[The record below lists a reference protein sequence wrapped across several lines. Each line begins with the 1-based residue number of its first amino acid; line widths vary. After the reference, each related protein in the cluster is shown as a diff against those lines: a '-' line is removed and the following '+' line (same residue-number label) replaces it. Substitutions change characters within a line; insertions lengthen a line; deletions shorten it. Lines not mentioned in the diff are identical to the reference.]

1 MSRRMLLTALAVV
14 AAMLAIALPAASAS
28 ATTTAPAPRTAHI
41 GFLFGGGVNPICP
54 LLQGLL
60 IAAVQSG
67 HPLLANALAIQSI
80 YLCPNPAI

>member
-1 MSRRMLLTALAVV
+1 MLLTALAVV
-14 AAMLAIALPAASAS
+14 AAISAIALPAASAS

-41 GFLFGGGVNPICP
+41 GFLFGGVNPICP
-54 LLQGLL
+54 LLEGLL